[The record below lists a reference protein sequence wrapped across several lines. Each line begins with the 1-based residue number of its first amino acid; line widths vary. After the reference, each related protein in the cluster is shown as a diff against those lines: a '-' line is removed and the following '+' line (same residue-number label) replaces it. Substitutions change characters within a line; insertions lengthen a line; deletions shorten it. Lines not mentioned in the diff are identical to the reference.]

1 MTFVYGFDQAQTPDQ
16 RLLGGKGAG
25 LCDMTKAGLPVPPGF
40 IITTEA
46 CLNYLT
52 NKQQLPKDLMKEAGE
67 HLQNLEA
74 KTGKGFGKGTNP
86 LLVSVRSGAAVSMPG
101 MMDTILDLGLND
113 ETVDALVQ
121 VSGDER
127 FAYDSYRRF
136 LQLFCKI
143 ALGVKGELFDLALE
157 ELKTQRGVKMDTDL
171 KASDL
176 KVLVKT
182 YKELCRKETGHDFP
196 SSALEQL
203 DHAVKA
209 VFESWNSPRCV
220 FYRKANNITPDQ
232 ANGTAVTVQMMVF
245 GNMGPDSAT
254 GVAFTRNPETGEN
267 RLYGEYLVNAQGED
281 VVAGVR
287 TPKPVELLK
296 EDMPKVFEELHA
308 VRRRL
313 EDKYH
318 EVQDFEFT
326 VEKGKLYLLQTRN
339 GKMNPSAQVRTSLDL
354 LHEGMIT
361 EEQAILRVTPEN
373 IEALLHRRF
382 DPKYKHKALARG
394 VPASPGAASGIAVF
408 DADTAARVGKTGKK
422 VILVR
427 EETKPEDVH
436 GFYASEAIL
445 TSRGGRTSHA
455 AVVARGL
462 GKPCIVGCEA
472 IRINPNQR
480 EFAVNGVHVKEGD
493 SISVDGTTGEVLL
506 GEIPTVEPEPTPE
519 VIELL
524 KMADKL
530 RRLGVRA
537 NADTPEAAARARA
550 SGAEGIGLCRT
561 ERMFNAKDR
570 LPIVQEMILAE
581 TPEERKRALDRL
593 LPLQRKDFKEIL
605 KVMQSLPVTIRLL
618 DPPLHEFLPSIEALQ
633 TQIEEAKKRGAN
645 AEEIQKIEKVLA
657 KVRSMWE
664 VNPMLGHRGVR
675 VGISHPEI
683 YEMQARGI
691 FEAYAEL
698 MKEGIEAR
706 PQIMIPQVALPE
718 ELAVIRGRIEQIAAE
733 VEKETGVK
741 TKYAYGTMMETV
753 RACLLAGK
761 VAEVADFMSFGTND
775 LTQATYSFSRED
787 AEGKFLPKYIE
798 AGILPAN
805 PFEIL
810 DRDGVGRLIRIVVAE
825 GHAVKPDMEI
835 GICGEHGG
843 EPSSIEFCHKAGL
856 SYVSCSAFRV
866 TVARLAAAR
875 AVANEHMKG
884 KITGLV
890 TA

>member
-1 MTFVYGFDQAQTPDQ
+1 MPYVYSFEQVEKPD
-16 RLLGGKGAG
+16 RKLLGGKGSG
-25 LCDMTKAGLPVPPGF
+25 LCDMTKAGLPVPAGF
-40 IITTEA
+40 IVSTEA
-46 CLNYLT
+46 SLTYLAG
-52 NKQQLPKDLMKEAGE
+52 NKQLPPGLMREVEE
-67 HLQNLEA
+67 HLHSLEA
-74 KTGKGFGKGTNP
+74 KTGKSFGKGSNP

-113 ETVDALVQ
+113 ETVKALEK

-136 LQLFCKI
+136 LQLYCKI
-143 ALGVKGELFDLALE
+143 ALGLKGELFDQALE
-157 ELKTQRGVKMDTDL
+157 ELKTRLGVKFDTDL
-171 KASDL
+171 KAADL
-176 KVLVKT
+176 KQLVET
-182 YKELCRKETGHDFP
+182 YKEICRKETRREFP
-196 SSALEQL
+196 SKPVEQL
-203 DHAVKA
+203 EHAVKA

-245 GNMGPDSAT
+245 GNMGPHSGT

-267 RLYGEYLVNAQGED
+267 KLYGEYLINAQGED

-296 EDMPKVFEELHA
+296 DEMPRVHEELLA
-308 VRRRL
+308 IRTRL
-313 EDKYH
+313 EDYYH

-339 GKMNPSAQVRTSLDL
+339 GKLNPSAQVRTSLDL
-354 LHEGMIT
+354 LHEGMIS
-361 EEQAILRVTPEN
+361 EEQAILRVKPEN
-373 IEALLHRRF
+373 LEALLHRRF
-382 DPKYKHKALARG
+382 DLKAKPKALAKG

-408 DADTAARVGKTGKK
+408 DADTAARIGKNGKK

-472 IRINPNQR
+472 IRINPEGK
-480 EFAVNGVHVKEGD
+480 EFAVDGIHVKEGD

-506 GEIPTVEPEPTPE
+506 GDIPTVEPEPTPE

-550 SGAEGIGLCRT
+550 NGAEGIGLCRT

-570 LPIVQEMILAE
+570 LPIVQEMILAD
-581 TPEERKRALDRL
+581 TPEERMQALNRL

-605 KVMQSLPVTIRLL
+605 KAMEGLPVTIRLL

-633 TQIEEAKKRGAN
+633 TKIDQAKANSADAENVQKLEE
-645 AEEIQKIEKVLA
+645 VLG
-657 KVRSMWE
+657 KVRALWE

-675 VGISHPEI
+675 VGISYPEI
-683 YEMQARGI
+683 YEMQARAI

-698 MKEGIEAR
+698 MKDGVQAR

-718 ELAVIRGRIEQIAAE
+718 ELAAVRRRIEQVAAE
-733 VEKETGVK
+733 VEKETGVNMR
-741 TKYAYGTMMETV
+741 YAYGTMMETV

-787 AEGKFLPKYIE
+787 AEGKFLPKYLE

-810 DRDGVGRLIRIVVAE
+810 DRDGVGRLIRIVVEE
-825 GHAVKPDMEI
+825 GHAVKPEIEI

-843 EPSSIEFCHKAGL
+843 EPSSIEFCHKVGL
-856 SYVSCSAFRV
+856 TYVSCSAFRV

-875 AVANEHMKG
+875 AAAGEHVRG
-884 KITGLV
+884 KVSGLV
-890 TA
+890 TV

>member
-1 MTFVYGFDQAQTPDQ
+1 MTYVYSFDQVQKPD
-16 RLLGGKGAG
+16 RKLLGGKGAG

-40 IITTEA
+40 IVTTEA
-46 CLNYLT
+46 CLAYLGS
-52 NKQQLPKDLMKEAGE
+52 KQLPADLMHQVGE
-67 HLQNLEA
+67 NLQSLEA
-74 KTGKGFGKGTNP
+74 KTGKSFRKGSNP

-113 ETVDALVQ
+113 ETVKALEQ
-121 VSGDER
+121 ISGDER

-143 ALGVKGELFDLALE
+143 ALGVKGELFDQALE
-157 ELKTQRGVKMDTDL
+157 ELKTRRGVKSDTDL
-171 KASDL
+171 NATDL
-176 KVLVKT
+176 KELVQT
-182 YKELCRKETGHDFP
+182 YREICRKETGHDFP
-196 SSALEQL
+196 SAPLEQL
-203 DHAVKA
+203 EHAVKA
-209 VFESWNSPRCV
+209 VFESWNSPRSI
-220 FYRKANNITPDQ
+220 FYRKANSITPDQ

-267 RLYGEYLVNAQGED
+267 KLYGEYLVNAQGED

-287 TPKPVELLK
+287 TPKPVELL
-296 EDMPKVFEELHA
+296 EEEMPKVHGELLT
-308 VRRRL
+308 VRRQL
-313 EDKYH
+313 EDYYH
-318 EVQDFEFT
+318 EIQDFEFT

-339 GKMNPSAQVRTSLDL
+339 GKMNPSAQVKTSLDL
-354 LHEGMIT
+354 LREGMIT
-361 EEQAILRVTPEN
+361 EEQAILRVKPDN

-382 DPKYKHKALARG
+382 DPKAKPKALAKG
-394 VPASPGAASGIAVF
+394 VPASPGAASGIVVF
-408 DADTAARVGKTGKK
+408 DADTAAGIGKDGKK

-462 GKPCIVGCEA
+462 GKPCVVGCEA
-472 IRINPNQR
+472 IRINLQGR
-480 EFAVNGVHVKEGD
+480 EFTVDGVHVKEGD
-493 SISVDGTTGEVLL
+493 PISVDGTTGEVLL

-524 KMADKL
+524 HLADRL

-537 NADTPEAAARARA
+537 NADTPDAAARARA
-550 SGAEGIGLCRT
+550 NGAEGIGLCRT

-605 KVMQSLPVTIRLL
+605 KAMQSLPVTIRLL

-633 TQIEEAKKRGAN
+633 TQIEEAKKRGAS
-645 AEEIQKIEKVLA
+645 AEEIHKIEKVVA
-657 KVRSMWE
+657 KVRALWE

-698 MKEGIEAR
+698 LKEGVEAR

-718 ELAVIRGRIEQIAAE
+718 ELAAVRKRVEQIAME

-741 TKYAYGTMMETV
+741 MKYAYGTMMETV

-787 AEGKFLPKYIE
+787 AEGKFLPGYIE

-810 DRDGVGRLIRIVVAE
+810 DRDGVGRLIRIVVDE
-825 GHAVKPDMEI
+825 GHAVKPEMEV

-856 SYVSCSAFRV
+856 TYVSCSAFRV

-875 AVANEHMKG
+875 AVASERVKD
-884 KITGLV
+884 KVTGLV

>member
-1 MTFVYGFDQAQTPDQ
+1 MGYVHDFDRVQSPDR

-25 LCDMTKAGLPVPPGF
+25 LCDMTRGGLPVPMGF
-40 IITTEA
+40 VITTEA
-46 CLNYLT
+46 CLAYLGG
-52 NKQQLPKDLMKEAGE
+52 NQKLPSRLMQEIEE
-67 HLQNLEA
+67 HLHSLEQ
-74 KTGKGFGKGTNP
+74 KTGKTFGGRANP

-113 ETVDALVQ
+113 ETVKALAMFG
-121 VSGDER
+121 GDER

-143 ALGVKGELFDLALE
+143 ALGVKGEFFDQALE
-157 ELKTQRGVKMDTDL
+157 VMKKKRGAKLDTDL
-171 KASDL
+171 TAADL
-176 KVLVKT
+176 KELVEE
-182 YKELCRKETGHDFP
+182 YKVIVRREIGRDFP
-196 SSALEQL
+196 SSPLEQL
-203 DHAVKA
+203 EHAVKA

-220 FYRKANNITPDQ
+220 FYRKANNITAEQ

-245 GNMGPDSAT
+245 GNMGTDSAT
-254 GVAFTRNPETGEN
+254 GVAFTRDPETGEN
-267 RLYGEYLVNAQGED
+267 KLYGEYLVNAQGED

-287 TPKPVELLK
+287 TPKPVEEMKDEL
-296 EDMPKVFEELHA
+296 PKVHAELLTI
-308 VRRRL
+308 RKRL
-313 EDKYH
+313 EDYYH

-339 GKMNPSAQVRTSLDL
+339 GKMNPAALVKTSLDL
-354 LHEGMIT
+354 LHEGMISD
-361 EEQAILRVTPEN
+361 EQAILRVKPEN
-373 IEALLHRRF
+373 LEALLHKRF
-382 DPKYKHKALARG
+382 DPRAKSKALAKG

-408 DADTAARVGKTGKK
+408 DADTAAKIGKEGKK

-462 GKPCIVGCEA
+462 GKPCVVGCEA
-472 IRINPNQR
+472 IRINPQKR
-480 EFAVNGVHVKEGD
+480 EFAVDGIYVKEGD
-493 SISVDGTTGEVLL
+493 AISVDGTTGEVLL
-506 GEIPTVEPEPTPE
+506 GELPTIEPEPTPE

-524 KMADKL
+524 KIADRI

-537 NADTPEAAARARA
+537 NADTPEAAAKARA
-550 SGAEGIGLCRT
+550 NGAEGIGLCRT

-581 TPEERKRALDRL
+581 TPEERKQALDKL
-593 LPLQRKDFKEIL
+593 TPMQRQDFKGIL
-605 KVMQSLPVTIRLL
+605 KTMEGLPVTIRLL
-618 DPPLHEFLPSIEALQ
+618 DPPLHEFLPSIESLRS
-633 TQIEEAKKRGAN
+633 QIEQETTRKAPTD
-645 AEEIQKIEKVLA
+645 EIQRLEKILA
-657 KVRSMWE
+657 KVRALWE

-675 VGISHPEI
+675 VGISYPEI
-683 YEMQARGI
+683 YQMQARAI

-698 MKEGIEAR
+698 KKEGVEAK

-718 ELAVIRGRIEQIAAE
+718 ELATVRQRVQETAAQ

-787 AEGKFLPKYIE
+787 AEGKFLPKYLE
-798 AGILPAN
+798 VGILPAN

-810 DRDGVGRLIRIVVAE
+810 DRDGVGRLIRIVEEEV
-825 GHAVKPDMEI
+825 HAVKPEMEI

-856 SYVSCSAFRV
+856 TYVSCSAFRV

-875 AVANEHMKG
+875 AVAAERMKG
-884 KITGLV
+884 KVAGLV

>member
-1 MTFVYGFDQAQTPDQ
+1 MKYVYHFDEVEKTD
-16 RLLGGKGAG
+16 RKLLGGKGAG
-25 LCDMTKAGLPVPPGF
+25 LCDMTRAGLSVPPGF

-46 CLNYLT
+46 CLAYLAG
-52 NKQQLPKDLMKEAGE
+52 NRKLPADLMKEVEE
-67 HLQNLEA
+67 HLHSLEA
-74 KTGKGFGKGTNP
+74 NTGKTFGKGSNP

-101 MMDTILDLGLND
+101 MMDTILDLGLNN
-113 ETVDALVQ
+113 ETVRALAAI
-121 VSGDER
+121 SGDER

-143 ALGVKGELFDLALE
+143 TLDVKGELFDQALE
-157 ELKTQRGVKMDTDL
+157 ELKSQRKVESDTDL
-171 KASDL
+171 KAEDL
-176 KVLVKT
+176 KELLEK
-182 YKELCRKETGHDFP
+182 YKEICRKETGHDFP
-196 SSALEQL
+196 SSPLVQLEY
-203 DHAVKA
+203 AVKA
-209 VFESWNSPRCV
+209 VLESWNSPRSQ
-220 FYRKANNITPDQ
+220 FYRKANNITADQ

-254 GVAFTRNPETGEN
+254 GVAFTRDPETGEN
-267 RLYGEYLVNAQGED
+267 ELYGEYLLNAQGED

-287 TPKPVELLK
+287 TPKPVEQLRGEMPRVHAELL
-296 EDMPKVFEELHA
+296 A

-313 EDKYH
+313 EDYYH

-339 GKMNPSAQVRTSLDL
+339 AKMNPSALVKTSLDL
-354 LHEGMIT
+354 LREGEIT
-361 EEQAILRVTPEN
+361 KDQAILRVKPEN
-373 IEALLHRRF
+373 LEALLHRRF
-382 DPKYKHKALARG
+382 DPKAKPKALAKG

-408 DADTAARVGKTGKK
+408 DADTAAKIGKNGTK

-462 GKPCIVGCEA
+462 GKPCVVGCEA
-472 IRINPNQR
+472 IRINPHQR
-480 EFAVNGVHVKEGD
+480 TFAVDGVQVKEGD
-493 SISVDGTTGEVLL
+493 HISVDGSTGEVLL
-506 GEIPTVEPEPTPE
+506 GEIPTVEPEPSPE

-524 KMADKL
+524 KMADEL

-537 NADTPEAAARARA
+537 NADTPEAAAKARA
-550 SGAEGIGLCRT
+550 NGAEGIGLCRT

-570 LPIVQEMILAE
+570 LPIVQGMILAE
-581 TPEERKRALDRL
+581 SLEERKRELDRL
-593 LPLQRKDFKEIL
+593 LPLQRRDFKEIL
-605 KVMQSLPVTIRLL
+605 KAMQGLPVTIRLL
-618 DPPLHEFLPSIEALQ
+618 DPPLHEFLPSIEALH
-633 TQIEEAKKRGAN
+633 TQIEQAKAQNAPAN
-645 AEEIQKIEKVLA
+645 EIRQLEKLHT
-657 KVRSMWE
+657 KVRGMWE

-683 YEMQARGI
+683 YEMQARAI

-698 MKEGIEAR
+698 RREGVEAR
-706 PQIMIPQVALPE
+706 PQVMIPQVALPE
-718 ELAVIRGRIEQIAAE
+718 ELATVRRRIEQIAAE

-741 TKYAYGTMMETV
+741 MEYAYGTMMETV

-798 AGILPAN
+798 TGILPAN

-810 DRDGVGRLIRIVVAE
+810 DREGVGRLIRIVVEE
-825 GHAVKPDMEI
+825 GHAVKPEMEI

-843 EPSSIEFCHKAGL
+843 EPSSIEFCHSAGL
-856 SYVSCSAFRV
+856 TYVSCSAFRV

-875 AVANEHMKG
+875 AAAGERLKEKVSG
-884 KITGLV
+884 IV
-890 TA
+890 TV